1 MKHYVLLKFTPGT
14 DLDAVETFVR
24 GVYDQ
29 LAETLDFLTN
39 PKVYRSC
46 VIRDTNMDIM
56 ATIELDCAEHL
67 QTYLTHPLHVQ
78 MAQTLKDK
86 IIGRQSFDHE

>member
-1 MKHYVLLKFTPGT
+1 MKHYVLLKFAPGT
-14 DLDAVETFVR
+14 DLDAVEKHVR
-24 GVYDQ
+24 SVYDQ

-46 VIRDTNMDIM
+46 VVRDTNMDIM
-56 ATIELDCAEHL
+56 ATIDLDCADHL

-78 MAQTLKDK
+78 MAMDLKDK
-86 IIGRQSFDHE
+86 LIGRQSFDHE